1 MHLCG
6 KVKLVKAENNRRLI
20 HFLMGQNEMY
30 TAIRGNIIMM
40 NTLPSMVQD
49 FAILSQEEKQSE
61 VNPHNHTVLESNYLN
76 FFCLLLQQ

>member
-1 MHLCG
+1 MQLCMHLCG

-40 NTLPSMVQD
+40 NTIPSMAQD
-49 FAILSQEEKQSE
+49 FAIFYRVENRE
-61 VNPHNHTVLESNYLN
+61 
-76 FFCLLLQQ
+76 